1 MAQLQIENDFLSS
14 SFSILEE
21 QPMDMLLGLDML
33 KRHQCQID
41 LKRNVLVFGTT
52 GTETKFLTE
61 SELPE
66 CAKLSSKAVSMEE
79 ALAESAKEAE
89 RRDVERA
96 VAESKRHKGEDTSSA
111 ASGSTST
118 STEVVA
124 GDKFTEDDVKKLVGY
139 GFERAKVLEELRAQ
153 NGDVTQAT
161 AALFAKSLKM

>member
-89 RRDVERA
+89 HRDVERA
-96 VAESKRHKGEDTSSA
+96 MAESKRHKGEDTSSA
-111 ASGSTST
+111 ASASA
-118 STEVVA
+118 STEVGP